1 MSILDRQ
8 NMLGIDQSIT
18 TSAYS
23 TDVIDLGSL
32 RDIGAGE
39 QIQVLIQTTEAFTAA
54 GAATLTVS
62 LETATTENFASPVTL
77 ASTGAIP
84 VASLTLGSKASI
96 TTVPGKVLRYLRLSF
111 VVATGPMTAGKITSA
126 VGVETIHQDNTSF
139 PDAVA

>member
-1 MSILDRQ
+1 MPILDRQ
-8 NMLGIDQSIT
+8 SLLGDAQAVT

-32 RDIGAGE
+32 RDVGAGE
-39 QIQVLIQTTEAFTAA
+39 EIQVLIQATEAFTAA

-96 TTVPGKVLRYLRLSF
+96 TAVPGKVLRYLRLSF

-126 VGVETIHQDNTSF
+126 LGTETIFQDNVSH
-139 PDAVA
+139 PDSL